1 MASPGR
7 PSLFSKRLR
16 QARERAGL
24 TQQALGVRAGLDVSV
39 AGPRIN
45 QYENGVHQP
54 RQETMLDLAKALGV
68 PAAYLT
74 TSDDILAR
82 LLLAWPALTIEQRR
96 KVADSIEKE
105 AAKSARSAA
114 RTTRA
119 DIPAKKAA
127 PATRRSPAKD

>member
-82 LLLAWPALTIEQRR
+82 LLLAWPALSLEQRR
-96 KVADSIEKE
+96 KAADLIEKE
-105 AAKSARSAA
+105 AIKSARSAA
-114 RTTRA
+114 RATRSEV
-119 DIPAKKAA
+119 PTKKAA
-127 PATRRSPAKD
+127 PPTRRKSPKD